1 MVAPPQYSILKG
13 GASSRRGNRLRVAL
27 DAKDLRILRLMGVQ
41 PFADWPR
48 DRDHLKPSYAAT
60 QLGLSGEAA
69 KTRIRRM
76 EKEGIIAG
84 YEIYPNFSLLGYVC
98 VGFLFHL
105 PRPATA
111 QTMSDLRAV
120 DGVGVVERYLGA
132 AIRVDLFEKTPDALE
147 RRVQLVSRVLG
158 ATGHSRYAAYPSNP
172 VARQPTRLDWR
183 IIHALRGR
191 ATRPLA
197 DVASDLGVSVRTV
210 NRRYER
216 MWADGMID
224 TVVRL
229 NQGNV
234 PGHLLANVNIRFKD
248 VAPAGVTQ
256 RLHAE
261 FDEQWAFCWA
271 PPDRKVANLVMGLV
285 FQSPSHMQ
293 DTLDRLRG
301 LPDVADADG
310 LLSAQSSSNEAWLT
324 EEIQRAAQ
332 VARDEPEP
340 LVLSKN

>member
-1 MVAPPQYSILKG
+1 M
-13 GASSRRGNRLRVAL
+13 

-48 DRDHLKPSYAAT
+48 DRDHLKASYAAT
-60 QLGLSGEAA
+60 ALGLSGEAA
-69 KTRIRRM
+69 KARIRRL
-76 EKEGIIAG
+76 EKEGVIAG

-111 QTMSDLRAV
+111 QNVSDLRAV
-120 DGVGVVERYLGA
+120 DGVGVVERYLGP
-132 AIRVDLFEKTPDALE
+132 AIRVDLFERSPDALE

-172 VARQPTRLDWR
+172 VARPASRLDWR

-191 ATRPLA
+191 ATRSLA
-197 DVASDLGVSVRTV
+197 EVASELGVSVRTV

-216 MWADGMID
+216 MWAEGLID

-229 NQGNV
+229 NTGNV
-234 PGHLLANVNIRFKD
+234 PGQLLANVNIRFKD

-256 RLHAE
+256 RLHEE
-261 FDEQWAFCWA
+261 FDSQWAFCWA
-271 PPDRKVANLVMGLV
+271 PPDRRVANLVMGLV
-285 FQSPSHMQ
+285 FRSPSHMQ
-293 DTLDRLRG
+293 DTIDRLRSSA
-301 LPDVADADG
+301 DVADADA
-310 LLSAQSSSNEAWLT
+310 LLSAQSSSNEDWLT

-340 LVLSKN
+340 IAVSRS

>member
-1 MVAPPQYSILKG
+1 MP
-13 GASSRRGNRLRVAL
+13 L

-48 DRDHLKPSYAAT
+48 DGDHLKASYAAAA
-60 QLGLSGEAA
+60 LGLSGEAA
-69 KTRIRRM
+69 KARIRRM
-76 EKEGIIAG
+76 EKDGVIAG

-111 QTMSDLRAV
+111 QSMSDLRAV
-120 DGVGVVERYLGA
+120 DGVGVVERYLGP
-132 AIRVDLFEKTPDALE
+132 AIRVDLFEKSPDALE
-147 RRVQLVSRVLG
+147 RRVQLVTRVLG

-197 DVASDLGVSVRTV
+197 DVAAELGVSGRTV
-210 NRRYER
+210 SRRYER
-216 MWADGMID
+216 MWAEGMID

-229 NQGNV
+229 DQGNV
-234 PGHLLANVNIRFKD
+234 PGQLLANVGIRFKD

-256 RLHAE
+256 RLHEE
-261 FDEQWAFCWA
+261 FDSQWAFCWA
-271 PPDRKVANLVMGLV
+271 PPDRRVANLVMGLV
-285 FQSPSHMQ
+285 FRSPGQMQ
-293 DTLDRLRG
+293 DTLDRLRAI
-301 LPDVADADG
+301 PDVADADA
-310 LLSAQSSSNEAWLT
+310 LLSAQSFSNEAWLT

-340 LVLSKN
+340 VALSKI

>member
-1 MVAPPQYSILKG
+1 MVPP
-13 GASSRRGNRLRVAL
+13 L

-48 DRDHLKPSYAAT
+48 DRDHLKASYAAT
-60 QLGLSGEAA
+60 QLGLSAEAA
-69 KTRIRRM
+69 KARVRRL
-76 EKEGIIAG
+76 EKEGVIAG

-120 DGVGVVERYLGA
+120 DGVGVVERYLGP
-132 AIRVDLFEKTPDALE
+132 AIRVDLFEKSPAALE

-191 ATRPLA
+191 ATRSLA

-210 NRRYER
+210 NRRFER
-216 MWADGMID
+216 MWAEGMID
-224 TVVRL
+224 TVARL
-229 NQGNV
+229 NTGNV
-234 PGHLLANVNIRFKD
+234 PGQLLANVGIRFRN

-256 RLHAE
+256 RLHEE
-261 FDEQWAFCWA
+261 FDAQWAFCWA
-271 PPDRKVANLVMGLV
+271 PPDRQVANLVMGLV
-285 FQSPSHMQ
+285 FHSPSHMQ
-293 DTLDRLRG
+293 ETLDRLRSM
-301 LPDVADADG
+301 PDVADADG

-324 EEIQRAAQ
+324 EEIQRATQ
-332 VARDEPEP
+332 VAGDEPDP
-340 LVLSKN
+340 GATPSS